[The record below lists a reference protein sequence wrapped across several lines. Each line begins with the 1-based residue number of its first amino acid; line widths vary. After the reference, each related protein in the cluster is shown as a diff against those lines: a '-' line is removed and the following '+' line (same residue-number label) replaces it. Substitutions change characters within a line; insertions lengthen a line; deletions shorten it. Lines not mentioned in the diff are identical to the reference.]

1 LTLAESVKNRQP
13 FFEETPMKPVS
24 TLSLSCLCAVAYTS
38 NVFAA
43 EAAIESGDESGGPAA
58 AVASDA
64 QHEEAEMADTEASS
78 DDSDSEGGR
87 EAKNAI
93 YVDLL
98 GPGLFYSINYDRML
112 TEDLS
117 ARIGFSYLSFGAS
130 AGDGTGTAS
139 ASAEFSYWAVPV
151 TVSYLGIGSDSNMLE
166 VGGGPVIMN
175 IKGSGVVETDETAS
189 GAEAS
194 ATVFAM
200 TGMVGY
206 RHQPADG
213 GFVFRV
219 GASPVMAFGAGF
231 LPWGYL
237 SLGAAF

>member
-1 LTLAESVKNRQP
+1 MKSLTFLPLSSVCAIVY
-13 FFEETPMKPVS
+13 MS
-24 TLSLSCLCAVAYTS
+24 TAVA
-38 NVFAA
+38 A
-43 EAAIESGDESGGPAA
+43 EPSRRTDVA
-58 AVASDA
+58 AVDPATLGATETSDA
-64 QHEEAEMADTEASS
+64 TLDTAEGAP
-78 DDSDSEGGR
+78 SEGAADER

-98 GPGLFYSINYDRML
+98 GPGLFYSINYDRMV
-112 TEDLS
+112 TDDLS

-130 AGDGTGTAS
+130 ATTGSETTTG
-139 ASAEFSYWAVPV
+139 EFTYYAIPL
-151 TVSYLGIGSDSNMLE
+151 TVSYLGVGSESNMLE
-166 VGGGPVIMN
+166 LGGGPVLMHIEG
-175 IKGSGVVETDETAS
+175 KGIVETEDDNGVV
-189 GAEAS
+189 GGS
-194 ATVFAM
+194 ATVLAL

-219 GASPVMAFGAGF
+219 GASPMMVFGAGV